1 MTIRKKTL
9 ITIVITFLTLFI
21 FLYITSQFILLKGFG
36 KLEKEGASETVKQT
50 LNILADDISK
60 LDDYTSDWAWWD
72 DTYEFIKDGNQNYIN
87 VNLVDETFSNLKLNL
102 MVFINVS
109 GQIIFSKGFDLQK
122 KQAISVPQ
130 SLINVLSP
138 QSLLLRHSN
147 TESSITGIVL
157 LPEGPPVLIASRPIL
172 TSKGE
177 GPIRGTLTIGR
188 YLDFFEIEHLT
199 KIMRLPITIL
209 PFKNEQLPPDFQT
222 ARALLSKESSFI
234 PQPISNDLFGG
245 YALLNDIYGNP
256 ALLLKVEIS
265 RKIYHQGK
273 ISIFYFVISL
283 LVTTIVF
290 AIIIMVLLEK
300 QVLSPLVLLGKSVNQ
315 IAENGDLTK
324 RVPTIGT
331 DEFSILTGQ
340 INQMLNALEQADK
353 ERQKLEAQL
362 QRAQKM
368 EAIGT
373 LAGGVAHDLNNVL
386 CGLVGY
392 PQLLLMQIPGDSPLR
407 EAILT
412 IQESG
417 EKAAEIVQDLLTLA
431 RRGVSISVVMNLNN
445 IISDYLRS
453 PEYGKL
459 KAFHPNV
466 HLETNLA
473 TDLLNILGS
482 PIHLSKTV
490 MNLLSN
496 AAEAMP
502 GGGGIYITTENI
514 YLDRPIKGYDD
525 TQTGDY
531 VVLTVSDTGIGISLE
546 NREKIF
552 EPFYTKKIMGRS
564 GTGLGMPVVWGT
576 VKDHNGY
583 IDIHTTEGK
592 GTTFTLYFPA
602 TRQESAQ
609 DNAPLRLEE
618 YSGKGESI
626 LIVDDVKEQ
635 REIASLMLKKLGYA
649 VTSVASGEEA
659 VEYLKNNSADLLVLD
674 MIMDPGIDGLETYKR
689 ILQLHPMQKAII
701 VSGFSETER
710 VKEIKKL
717 GAGAYVKKPYL
728 LEKIG
733 HAVKLELDK

>member
-9 ITIVITFLTLFI
+9 ITIGITFLTLFI
-21 FLYITSQFILLKGFG
+21 ILYITSQFILLKGFG
-36 KLEKEGASETVKQT
+36 KLEKVEVGKEVTRT
-50 LNILADDISK
+50 LNILSNEISN
-60 LDDYTSDWAWWD
+60 LDDSTSDWAQWD
-72 DTYEFIKDGNQNYIN
+72 ETYNFIKDGNQNYIN
-87 VNLVDETFSNLKLNL
+87 ANMVAASFNNLKVNL
-102 MVFINVS
+102 MVFVNES
-109 GQIIFSKGFDLQK
+109 GRIMLSKGFDLH
-122 KQAISVPQ
+122 KQEPTPVSQ
-130 SLINVLSP
+130 NLINALSP
-138 QSLLLRHSN
+138 QNLLLRHSN
-147 TESSITGIVL
+147 IENSITGIVL
-157 LPEGPPVLIASRPIL
+157 LPEGPLLIASRPIL
-172 TSKGE
+172 TGKGE
-177 GPIRGTLTIGR
+177 GPMRGILIMGC
-188 YLDFFEIEHLT
+188 YLDSS
-199 KIMRLPITIL
+199 KIMRLAKIARAGITVL
-209 PFKNEQLPPDFQT
+209 RFNDAQLPPEFQVVHSLFSEE
-222 ARALLSKESSFI
+222 APIIVRPLNNNFI
-234 PQPISNDLFGG
+234 GG
-245 YALLNDIYGNP
+245 YTLLKDIHGKP
-256 ALLLKVEIS
+256 ALLLKVETP

-273 ISIFYFVISL
+273 ITIFYFLLSL
-283 LVTTIVF
+283 LVTTVVF
-290 AIIIMVLLEK
+290 ALISIVLLEK
-300 QVLSPLVLLGKSVNQ
+300 QVIAPLVLLGKSVNQ
-315 IAENGDLTK
+315 IAENGHLTK
-324 RVPTIGT
+324 RVPAMGT

-340 INQMLNALEQADK
+340 INQMLNALEQADNEK
-353 ERQKLEAQL
+353 HNLEAQL

-392 PQLLLMQIPGDSPLR
+392 PQLLLMQIPGESPFR
-407 EAILT
+407 EAILA
-412 IQESG
+412 IQQSG

-431 RRGVSISVVMNLNN
+431 RRGVSISVAVNLNN

-453 PEYGKL
+453 PVNEKL

-466 HLETNLA
+466 HFETNLA

-490 MNLLSN
+490 MNLVSN

-502 GGGGIYITTENI
+502 DGGKLYLTTENI

-546 NREKIF
+546 DREKIF
-552 EPFYTKKIMGRS
+552 EPFYTKKTLGRS
-564 GTGLGMPVVWGT
+564 GTGLGMAVLWGT

-583 IDIHTTEGK
+583 IDVQSIEGK
-592 GTTFTLYFPA
+592 GTTFTLYFSA

-609 DNAPLRLEE
+609 GKVPSLRLEE
-618 YSGKGESI
+618 YNGKGESI

-649 VTSVASGEEA
+649 VKSVASGEEA
-659 VEYLKNNSADLLVLD
+659 VDYLQNNSADLLILD

-689 ILQLHPMQKAII
+689 IIQQHPRQKAII

-710 VKEIKKL
+710 VKEIQRL
-717 GAGAYVKKPYL
+717 GAGSYVKKPYL

-733 HAVKLELDK
+733 HAVRLELDK